1 MGTGGSERKG
11 VGQWV
16 PATTSIKTR
25 SLPHVDTDRL
35 LRRQKLLSG
44 IVLAGQIPGGR
55 RGFIDRAKELTGIE
69 NELADRGVVVERVTQ
84 DQRATATKVSVPSLK
99 DTQRVITTTVDMRDV
114 PGDSIARGKFLQEAG
129 QRFSEEHGSAH
140 RDGDP
145 DFTKDPNFANWKQQG
160 GVTKLHEGWMPRDVF
175 VDTMTRSDDGGYSG
189 EHDPEKTQKVV
200 RDTQAQLEGA
210 FGKGATVTLYRGTAD
225 WENPF
230 NERPVV
236 KRDGNRTGD
245 WQHPSGITSWTSN
258 PLNASDFGSGRVVI
272 AAMPIDRILS
282 WDRAGNM
289 AGGGRGDEVLVGSR
303 EGVRRAMKGEFPAM
317 KRYEP
322 PARTASGVVEL
333 ECRTEACAPP
343 PVGVGGSVGRGVT
356 MYRTVNV
363 PAGTSVHDVVKD
375 AGRFWSKG
383 EAMQVAVEFPQHAL
397 DKGTQTSPAA
407 WTLPAG
413 AKGKVVKAWRSAG
426 DGKWELIDVGDGI
439 DVDTGDADPSKVY
452 ASAGEVEEFYDPGQ
466 PRDRRGRWSDGG
478 ASGLVDQGLASP
490 RVREVISDMS
500 DPEVSAE
507 YRRASEIKARKWMDE
522 RAKAIAT
529 SYLEHGVPSP
539 NVVAEFEMLSAAFP
553 PAEGYVRPGSH
564 EAEALR
570 QDIKA
575 ILPNAEVAIFGDVHD
590 ESVLRIMSGIDNF
603 PPEVKGAVRAVAV
616 GFVENEGHLAAFGPS
631 QHRRFPPSTLWLGP
645 KVVRPSSGHPAV
657 PDAATIV
664 SRVDPEFRHS
674 VVGIHEMGHV
684 VHSMAVTR
692 DRQAGRLGQGIFT
705 QNDPVVPTS
714 VKTTPYGEKNSGER
728 VAETFAAAG
737 AFGFRSLDEDQQ
749 TLITNTLR
757 RAGLSKED
765 MPVLQFGVLDDMDDD
780 ERWFIGDDF
789 DVEEL

>member
-1 MGTGGSERKG
+1 M
-11 VGQWV
+11 V
-16 PATTSIKTR
+16 PATTAIKR
-25 SLPHVDTDRL
+25 KSLPNVSTDRL
-35 LRRQKLLSG
+35 QRRHAVLSG
-44 IVLAGQIPGGR
+44 IVLAGRIPGGR
-55 RGFIDRAKELTGIE
+55 RGFIERAYELTGIE
-69 NELADRGVVVERVTQ
+69 NELKDRGVEVDRVTE
-84 DQRATATKVSVPSLK
+84 DQRGRERAKPESKTL
-99 DTQRVITTTVDMRDV
+99 
-114 PGDSIARGKFLQEAG
+114 AG
-129 QRFSEEHGSAH
+129 S
-140 RDGDP
+140 
-145 DFTKDPNFANWKQQG
+145 
-160 GVTKLHEGWMPRDVF
+160 
-175 VDTMTRSDDGGYSG
+175 
-189 EHDPEKTQKVV
+189 
-200 RDTQAQLEGA
+200 
-210 FGKGATVTLYRGTAD
+210 
-225 WENPF
+225 
-230 NERPVV
+230 
-236 KRDGNRTGD
+236 KR
-245 WQHPSGITSWTSN
+245 
-258 PLNASDFGSGRVVI
+258 
-272 AAMPIDRILS
+272 
-282 WDRAGNM
+282 
-289 AGGGRGDEVLVGSR
+289 
-303 EGVRRAMKGEFPAM
+303 
-317 KRYEP
+317 
-322 PARTASGVVEL
+322 
-333 ECRTEACAPP
+333 
-343 PVGVGGSVGRGVT
+343 VT

-375 AGRFWSKG
+375 AGRFWSKNQSESRRYAKG
-383 EAMQVAVEFPQHAL
+383 EAMQVAVEFTKDTL

-413 AKGKVVKAWRSAG
+413 AKGKVVKAWRT
-426 DGKWELIDVGDGI
+426 DGKGGWELVDVGAGI

-452 ASAGEVEEFYDPGQ
+452 ASAEMPLEFYSPDQ

-500 DPEVSAE
+500 DPEVSAD
-507 YRRASEIKARKWMDE
+507 YRAASEKKARKWMDE

-570 QDIKA
+570 EDIKA

-590 ESVLRIMSGIDNF
+590 ESVQRIMSGIDNF

-616 GFVENEGHLAAFGPS
+616 GFVEDDKNLAAFGPS

-645 KVVRPSSGHPAV
+645 KVVRPSSGHPAKA
-657 PDAATIV
+657 DAATIV

-692 DRQAGRLGQGIFT
+692 DRQAGRLGQDIFT

-714 VKTTPYGEKNSGER
+714 VKTTPYGEKNPGER

-737 AFGFRSLDEDQQ
+737 AFGFRSLDGDQQ
-749 TLITNTLR
+749 KLITDTLG